1 MSDPADT
8 LERRLLTVA
17 DFEVIPL
24 PGVVEKAEGIPVG
37 ATVSVTASP
46 TRGMNPTID
55 VVVELQAKGYRT
67 VPHLA
72 ARLVEDR
79 RELSSIIKR
88 LDDAGVGQV
97 FVVGGDGPPH
107 GDYHDAL
114 SLIEDMAGVGH
125 PFLEVGIAGYPEGH
139 PAIPAQTLHRA
150 LLDKQPH
157 ATYLVTQMC
166 FEPETIA
173 RWAAELRANGVALP
187 IRVGVPG
194 AVEPTRLL
202 SIGARIGVGES
213 MRYLAKNRG
222 GILRLVRPGR
232 YHPDRL
238 IRKLARIGSDL
249 GFEGMH
255 LFTFNQVEATV
266 KWHRRA
272 KQRAGL

>member
-1 MSDPADT
+1 MSETADT

-24 PGVVEKAEGIPVG
+24 PGVIEKAEGIPVG
-37 ATVSVTASP
+37 ATISVTASP

-79 RELSSIIKR
+79 RQLSSIIKR

-114 SLIEDMAGVGH
+114 SLLEDMAGVGH

-139 PAIPAQTLHRA
+139 PDIPAHSLRRA
-150 LLDKQPH
+150 MLDKQSH

-166 FEPETIA
+166 FKPETVA
-173 RWAAELRANGVALP
+173 RWAGDMRATGVALP

-213 MRYLAKNRG
+213 MRYLAKSRG

-238 IRKLARIGSDL
+238 IRKLARL
-249 GFEGMH
+249 GGELGLEGMH

-266 KWHRRA
+266 EWHRRA
-272 KQRAGL
+272 KERVGA

>member
-1 MSDPADT
+1 MSEPADT
-8 LERRLLTVA
+8 LERRLITGA

-24 PGVVEKAEGIPVG
+24 PGVVEKAEEIPGG
-37 ATVSVTASP
+37 ATISVTASP

-55 VVVELQAKGYRT
+55 AVVELQAKGYRT

-79 RELSSIIKR
+79 RQLSSIIKR

-97 FVVGGDGPPH
+97 FIVGGDGPPH

-114 SLIEDMAGVGH
+114 SLLEDMAGVGH

-139 PAIPAQTLHRA
+139 PDIPAHSLRRA
-150 LLDKQPH
+150 MLDKQPH

-166 FEPETIA
+166 FKPETIA
-173 RWAAELRANGVALP
+173 RWAAEMRADGVALP

-213 MRYLAKNRG
+213 MRYLAKSRG
-222 GILRLVRPGR
+222 GVLRLVRPGR

-238 IRKLARIGSDL
+238 IRKLARL
-249 GFEGMH
+249 GGGLGIEGMH
-255 LFTFNQVEATV
+255 MFTFNQVEATV
-266 KWHRRA
+266 EWHRRA
-272 KQRAGL
+272 KERVGA

>member
-1 MSDPADT
+1 MSDPAAT
-8 LERRLLTVA
+8 LEKTLLTVA

-24 PGVVEKAEGIPVG
+24 PRVVEKAEHIPAG

-55 VVVELQAKGYRT
+55 VVLELQAKGYRP
-67 VPHLA
+67 VPHVA

-79 RELSSIIKR
+79 RQLSSIIKR

-114 SLIEDMAGVGH
+114 SLLEDMAGAGH

-139 PAIPAQTLHRA
+139 PKIPAQILHRA

-157 ATYLVTQMC
+157 ATYIVTQMC
-166 FEPETIA
+166 FEPETIV
-173 RWAAELRANGVALP
+173 RWAAELRADGIALP

-194 AVEPTRLL
+194 AVEPSRLL
-202 SIGARIGVGES
+202 SIGAKIGVGES
-213 MRYLAKNRG
+213 MRYLAKSRG

-238 IRKLARIGSDL
+238 ISKLARIGSSL
-249 GFEGMH
+249 ALEGIH

-266 KWHRRA
+266 EWHRRA
-272 KQRAGL
+272 KERAGL